1 MKRLRS
7 NMTVYEVYVDDEFYK
22 MTISEVIKHEF
33 KVQRHLANKTI
44 KRGNK
49 TIYFKKVGTIKD
61 YLEYALYRGDKLI
74 AIDTIENLANTIN
87 VKLETMHWY
96 LCHANKTNTTCERVG
111 LSLDIE
117 DIIDIGNYVV

>member
-22 MTISEVIKHEF
+22 MTISEVIKYEF

-44 KRGNK
+44 KRQNK

-74 AIDTIENLANTIN
+74 AIDTIENLANIIN

-96 LCHANKTNTTCERVG
+96 LCNANKTNTTCERVG

-117 DIIDIGNYVV
+117 DTIDIGNYVV